1 VTQTCCC
8 ASVLF
13 NSFFLASRLCSWS
26 GISQRISSV
35 TTAAHFILAEAGVNS
50 GVDSGVNSAWRKSR
64 AAWRK
69 KPGGVKK
76 ARGGV
81 KKTPGW
87 REEKSPLNV
96 KGNFPTAF
104 FTPPRRFLHAPRVF
118 FHASSVS
125 NFLPPNPQ
133 ARSPGLG
140 PKSCPENCGKS
151 RFLTPSPPPCPPELR
166 RASRRNGMLHCLH
179 GFQ

>member
-1 VTQTCCC
+1 MTQTCCC

-104 FTPPRRFLHAPRVF
+104 FTPPRRFLHAPPRF
-118 FHASSVS
+118 FSRQFRFKFSAPESSS
-125 NFLPPNPQ
+125 AKSG
-133 ARSPGLG
+133 ARS
-140 PKSCPENCGKS
+140 KIVS
-151 RFLTPSPPPCPPELR
+151 RKLWQKPVSHTLPAPLSP
-166 RASRRNGMLHCLH
+166 
-179 GFQ
+179 